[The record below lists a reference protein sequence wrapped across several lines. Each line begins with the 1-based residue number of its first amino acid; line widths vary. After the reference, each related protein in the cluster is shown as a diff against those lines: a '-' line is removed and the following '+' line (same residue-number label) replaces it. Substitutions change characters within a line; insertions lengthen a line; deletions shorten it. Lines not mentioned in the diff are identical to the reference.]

1 MTDANSGRNRMSVN
15 VEPIFLLGSHKSGSS
30 LLRSLL
36 DGHSSLAVLPSETHF
51 FQYARYWI
59 DYPLRK
65 NRPAALSLADRAREL
80 GRFLKEENACDDPYG
95 ASRMAGSYD
104 PGRFEEVMRSY
115 DGKGLKELFYVYME
129 AVLHSLNGIEGWEGR
144 RIVEKS
150 VENAEYAFV
159 LRSLFPGGKFIHI
172 VRNPYSCLVSTRKA
186 WSHGGYPYLRDIVES
201 LHGSYVSL
209 ARNVLGI
216 SGYLV
221 IRYEDLVSEPENTMR
236 QVSEFVGMPFDPVL
250 LRPTVLGKPW
260 GGNSTSGK
268 RFSGISKD
276 ALNSWKDSITDMEIN
291 FVNRRLGPALDM
303 FGYER
308 QPPRHHRLRQMW
320 EPAKG
325 ERPAAYMLNRLLYIV
340 SCL

>member
-1 MTDANSGRNRMSVN
+1 MSLN
-15 VEPIFLLGSHKSGSS
+15 EEPIYLMGSHKSGSS

-36 DGHSSLAVLPSETHF
+36 DGHPSLAVLPSETHF
-51 FQYARYWI
+51 FQYARYWV

-65 NRPAALSLADRAREL
+65 NRPAALSLAERAREL
-80 GRFLKEENACDDPYG
+80 DRFMKEENTCNDPYG

-104 PGRFEEVMRSY
+104 PGRFREVMNRY
-115 DGKGLKELFYVYME
+115 DGEGLKELFCVYME
-129 AVLHSLNGIEGWEGR
+129 AVLHSLNGIEDWGGK

-159 LRSLFPGGKFIHI
+159 LKSLFPEAKFVHI

-186 WSHGGYPYLRDIVES
+186 WSQGGYPYLRDIVES

-209 ARNVLGI
+209 ARNVMGI

-221 IRYEDLVSEPENTMR
+221 IKYEDLVREPEKTMR
-236 QVSEFVGMPFDPVL
+236 QISEFIGVPFDPVL
-250 LRPTVLGKPW
+250 LQPTVLGTPW
-260 GGNSTSGK
+260 EGNSTSGK
-268 RFSGISKD
+268 RYSGISGD

-291 FVNRRLGPALDM
+291 FVNSRLGPALDL

-308 QPPRHHRLRQMW
+308 QSPRHHRLRQMW

-325 ERPAAYMLNRLLYIV
+325 ERPAAYLRNRFLYFV